1 MILDLPKIGQVR
13 FDDNLTQDQLS
24 DQLDALSKKYNFEL
38 PKGEFTTGEVLKRGV
53 MRGAKQ
59 LGSTLTD
66 VIPAMGASALGFND
80 YAKQQMQEAQDTQN
94 EINKYYSPQ
103 YGSLKDVKGI
113 SDIPKFVLENVAE
126 QVPNIATSLIPGGI
140 GAAVGRRLGVAAA
153 GRAAMP
159 LIESGATPAELAHV
173 AATKGAEY
181 AARGQNAG
189 IFLGS
194 YAQNAP
200 EVFQNIYDKTGELAP
215 GAAALFGAG
224 AAALDSVLPAH
235 LMKNLTGP
243 MKMGIVEKV
252 LEKSGMDKGLLRSVA
267 SNMLAAAGEEGIT
280 EGMQEAIS
288 IAAENFVGKN
298 PQIFG
303 SPEWNRIMESS
314 VRGAVGGGAFGA
326 TTGAIERGRAGRE
339 RAQQYEQALQK
350 RAGRQLTAEANRQ
363 SANIDQFNNEQQQ
376 MQLPGMEMGPYTTL
390 LPEGQFAKPP
400 KVVEPKEPKG
410 VQGSLFDEQGA
421 PTKQAEMTVAKA
433 DKAAANRERLEQQ
446 RQAAATKEAAA
457 KLKAA
462 IAEIAPTKIDLLSL
476 ARQPSPL
483 AQTIAQQR
491 AENENLAAKRGPKP
505 VLPTQQQVAPAAPTV
520 APQQAAPTAPVQE
533 QPAPPQAA
541 PVEQQA
547 AAPVD
552 QTTAVASEPTV
563 VQKPTQLTPQQL
575 PTTIDDNTFKGLGI
589 GRTATFIRNKLI
601 HGKDISNPADAAEV
615 KRVLEAYAEK
625 TTSTKA
631 RENVEAFLGRPEFQ
645 GVEDATRPD
654 TTTTGTSNEVVSE
667 PAGGAAGTV
676 EPTER
681 DGNVPAE
688 QNAPSVNAG
697 EVRKPAP
704 VEKQENVHEVLE
716 TLGGHEGY
724 LKTVAEAA
732 NVEGTHYRLTQHY
745 TNTDGTPNPIVNDV
759 KVTRLPDGKM
769 VVDDGINP
777 PSAYTPK
784 GAKETTNEEAV
795 KRKILSLSE
804 RENKIEGKHYTLT
817 KLKEKHAGKVEQPAP
832 VEKQPTKSKKEKAK
846 KGAVEANK
854 EQEDFIEE
862 NDKRVDS
869 ILTSRIHEA
878 AQEKGIDSKFLE
890 IGSHRGTATHKV
902 LRLPALINEYR
913 HLLQLDKEIST
924 KEDAAQKIKNKQL
937 LERLHHEI
945 TTGSPEGAQILAHLD
960 TLSPSKRAEFLSNV
974 TKLGNQEFEST
985 VQQKVAEAAARKKA
999 YEDSIPPEPKETNRK
1014 GPGFN
1019 SADRFKEALT
1029 HIKNNYLTKK
1039 DTPGFIALLN
1049 KGQILEAI
1057 NYAMDKLPEAFKRQ
1071 FKNEMQIILG
1081 KDTFYGPAYKG
1092 KNLDAAGI
1100 DLVKKGNVNN
1110 ILDHLIKT
1118 IDNNEIKQVLRRFK
1132 ALGLNPKIVIG
1143 EVGFGKAG
1151 SYDPATNTIT
1161 LDPEHGLNEHTAIH
1175 EITHAAISHVLNN
1188 RNHPLTKQFLKFFDQ
1203 IQNQLGA
1210 AYGAQD
1216 LQEFASELVGNPN
1229 FQAVLKTIKAPKSG
1243 NLFERIMQSIAEFFG
1258 FRKGQ
1263 SAYNAGLKFIND
1275 AIDVSRDVEATPSE
1289 KMFMS
1294 TGQAVNDAFRTVGEI
1309 GKNMPNLTREAVDK
1323 ARNTFSNIADK
1334 NSPMYAGPSTTKLAF
1349 GLLRLDHLNTI
1360 YKKQLPSI
1368 QRLIDALEKRNGT
1381 QERRIKE
1388 INKNYKH
1395 FTDVFKK
1402 HKAAMER
1409 MNDMA
1414 YDARLAEVDILN
1426 PKFPTTKEN
1435 ASEFARLRTIYHAL
1449 PKEVQDVYK
1458 TIRNS
1463 YEDSINEYEKILLA
1477 NATPSLAARIK
1488 AEFQTKR
1495 RVPGYIPFLRRGD
1508 FWVEYAD
1515 PTTGERAASAFESI
1529 RERDKFIKDVLKGAQ
1544 HKSYQNLQNAQY
1556 QQGLVPPTSFLGQI
1570 MHGLQKNGASQEQLN
1585 NVYQSYLA
1593 LFPAQSLVKQFMKSE
1608 NVRGM
1613 ERDIVRGYGD
1623 TMIKW
1628 ARKLSDSAYS
1638 PEIDKAIDA
1647 IGAEA
1652 SNTNT
1657 PAVYAA
1663 AQNVYDQRGFMHNPT
1678 YSDLV
1683 SGATTL
1689 SYMEYIAGNASSALV
1704 NVTSL
1709 PMMVWPILSGKYG
1722 FAGATSAMMN
1732 ASKIAI
1738 NGLDKN
1744 ARYKNLYEALMDH
1757 GQLEHTMA
1765 REVLEGRRQS
1775 TSEFT
1780 GLKAKMLGALS
1791 IPFAASEKYN
1801 RAVTAVAAY
1810 DLAKQK
1816 GKSEA
1821 QAIREAIDTVKDA
1834 HTSGMSVTAPKWMQ
1848 HPLGR
1853 VAFTFKSFAWNSA
1866 FVIGRAFHQAFKGE
1880 TPVVRQAAM
1889 RQLIGTYGMGM
1900 AFAGAKGLP
1909 FYGAASTLASIINA
1923 LFGDDDEPFDF
1934 NEEMRDFFGEF
1945 AYKGPVNYLTNL
1957 EISNR
1962 VGLATDLIYRDDP
1975 RSVADHGLTLTII
1988 QQALGP
1994 AASYAVNAENAAKM
2008 MAEGHTE
2015 RAFEALAPSFVRN
2028 GMKGF
2033 RYMTEGAQTL
2043 KGDPIESD
2051 INTYNGLMQIAG
2063 FAPADLSNMY
2073 EMSSARTQF
2082 QKEVLARK
2090 TKLLNLYDLART
2102 AGDTDLMSSTQDKI
2116 TSFNEAHPGERIT
2129 SATLQKSETARKAN
2143 EKNMIDGI
2151 VYNKKL
2157 LPEIREKFSED

>member
-1 MILDLPKIGQVR
+1 MILDLPKLGKVR
-13 FDDNLTQDQLS
+13 FDDNLTQDQLGS
-24 DQLDALSKKYNFEL
+24 QLDALSKKYDFEL

-59 LGSTLTD
+59 LGSTFTD
-66 VIPAMGASALGFND
+66 VIPAIGASALGFND

-113 SDIPKFVLENVAE
+113 SDVPKFILENVAE

-140 GAAVGRRLGVAAA
+140 GGALARRAGIAAA

-159 LIESGATPAELAHV
+159 LIESGATASELAHV

-243 MKMGIVEKV
+243 MKMGIVEKM

-267 SNMLAAAGEEGIT
+267 SHMITASGEEGIT

-314 VRGAVGGGAFGA
+314 VRGAVSGGAFGA
-326 TTGAIERGRAGRE
+326 TTGAIERGRAGKE

-363 SANIDQFNNEQQQ
+363 SANIDQFNNEQAQ
-376 MQLPGMEMGPYTTL
+376 MQLPGFELGPASTL
-390 LPEGQFAKPP
+390 LPPNQFTPPPAPP
-400 KVVEPKEPKG
+400 KERKV

-433 DKAAANRERLEQQ
+433 DKAAANRDRLDQQ

-483 AQTIAQQR
+483 AQTIAQQK
-491 AENENLAAKRGPKP
+491 AENNNLAAKHGPKP
-505 VLPTQQQVAPAAPTV
+505 VLPTQQQVAPTAP
-520 APQQAAPTAPVQE
+520 AAPTAPVQTASVA
-533 QPAPPQAA
+533 PAQEQAA
-541 PVEQQA
+541 PAQPVEQQA
-547 AAPVD
+547 ATPVD
-552 QTTAVASEPTV
+552 QTTQVTSEPTV

-575 PTTIDDNTFKGLGI
+575 STTIDDNTFKGLGI

-654 TTTTGTSNEVVSE
+654 TTTTGTSNEMVGE
-667 PAGGAAGTV
+667 PIGGGSTETIEPV
-676 EPTER
+676 ER
-681 DGNVPAE
+681 NGNVSTE

-697 EVRKPAP
+697 EVK
-704 VEKQENVHEVLE
+704 
-716 TLGGHEGY
+716 
-724 LKTVAEAA
+724 
-732 NVEGTHYRLTQHY
+732 
-745 TNTDGTPNPIVNDV
+745 
-759 KVTRLPDGKM
+759 
-769 VVDDGINP
+769 
-777 PSAYTPK
+777 
-784 GAKETTNEEAV
+784 
-795 KRKILSLSE
+795 
-804 RENKIEGKHYTLT
+804 
-817 KLKEKHAGKVEQPAP
+817 QPAAIK
-832 VEKQPTKSKKEKAK
+832 EKQPSKSKKEKAEK
-846 KGAVEANK
+846 SAVEANK
-854 EQEDFIEE
+854 EQDDFVEE
-862 NDKRVDS
+862 NDKRVDN

-878 AQEKGIDSKFLE
+878 AKEKNIDSQFLE
-890 IGSHRGTATHKV
+890 IGSHRGTAAHKV

-913 HLLQLDKEIST
+913 RLLKLDKEIST
-924 KEDAAQKIKNKQL
+924 GEDAEQKIKNKQL
-937 LERLHHEI
+937 LAKLHHEI
-945 TTGSPEGAQILAHLD
+945 TTGTPEGAQILAHLES
-960 TLSPSKRAEFLSNV
+960 LPPNRRAEFLSNV
-974 TKLGNQEFEST
+974 TKLGNQDFEST
-985 VQQKVAEAAARKKA
+985 VKQKIDEAAARKKA
-999 YEDSIPPEPKETNRK
+999 HEDSIPPAPKEVNRK

-1019 SADRFKEALT
+1019 SADRFKEALS

-1039 DTPGFIALLN
+1039 DTPEFMELLR

-1057 NYAMDKLPEAFKRQ
+1057 NYAMDKLPEGFKRQ

-1081 KDTFYGPAYKG
+1081 KDAFYGPTYKG
-1092 KNLDAAGI
+1092 KNLNLTGI
-1100 DLVKKGNVNN
+1100 DLIKKGNVND

-1118 IDNNEIKQVLRRFK
+1118 IENNEIKQVLRKFK

-1143 EVGFGKAG
+1143 EVGLGRAG
-1151 SYDPATNTIT
+1151 SYDPTTNTIT
-1161 LDPEHGLNEHTAIH
+1161 IDLERGLNEHTVIH
-1175 EITHAAISHVLNN
+1175 EVTHAAISHVLNN
-1188 RNHPLTKQFLKFFDQ
+1188 RNHPLTKQFIKFFDQ

-1216 LQEFASELVGNPN
+1216 LQEFASELTGNPN

-1243 NLFERIMQSIAEFFG
+1243 NLFQRIMQSIAEFLG
-1258 FRKGQ
+1258 FRKGE
-1263 SAYNAGLKFIND
+1263 SAYDAGLKFIND
-1275 AIDVSRDVEATPSE
+1275 AIDVSHNVEATPSE
-1289 KMFMS
+1289 KMFLS
-1294 TGQAVNDAFRTVGEI
+1294 TGSAINSAFNTVGEI
-1309 GKNMPNLTREAVDK
+1309 GKNMPNLTREAVENAK
-1323 ARNTFSNIADK
+1323 NTFSNIANK

-1402 HKAAMER
+1402 NKAAMER

-1426 PKFPTTKEN
+1426 PKFQTTKEN
-1435 ASEFARLRTIYHAL
+1435 ATEFARLRTIFNAL

-1458 TIRNS
+1458 TIRQS

-1515 PTTGERAASAFESI
+1515 PTTGDRAASAFESI
-1529 RERDKFIKDVLKGAQ
+1529 RERDKFIKNVLKGAQ

-1570 MHGLQKNGASQEQLN
+1570 MHGLQQSGASQQQLN

-1652 SNTNT
+1652 SNANT
-1657 PAVYAA
+1657 PDVYAA
-1663 AQNVYDQRGFMHNPT
+1663 TQNIYDQRGFMHNPT

-1722 FAGATSAMMN
+1722 FSGATSAMMN
-1732 ASKIAI
+1732 ASKVAI
-1738 NGLDKN
+1738 NGLEKN

-1765 REVLEGRRQS
+1765 REVLEGRRQN

-1801 RAVTAVAAY
+1801 RAVTAIAAY

-1880 TPVVRQAAM
+1880 TPEVRKAAM

-1909 FYGAASTLASIINA
+1909 FYGAASTLANMINA

-1934 NEEMRDFFGEF
+1934 NEEMRDFFGEL
-1945 AYKGPVNYLTNL
+1945 AYKGAVNYVTNL

-1975 RSVADHGLTLTII
+1975 RSVADHGLTLTVI

-2015 RAFEALAPSFVRN
+2015 RAFEALSPSFVRN

-2051 INTYNGLMQIAG
+2051 INAYNGLMQMAG

-2082 QKEVLARK
+2082 QKEVLGRK
-2090 TKLLNLYDLART
+2090 TKLLNLYDMART
-2102 AGDTDLMSSTQDKI
+2102 AGDTDLMSSTHEKI
-2116 TSFNEAHPGERIT
+2116 DSFNQAHPGERIT
-2129 SATLQKSETARKAN
+2129 STTLQKSEAARKAN

>member
-1 MILDLPKIGQVR
+1 MILDLPKLGQVR
-13 FDDNLTQDQLS
+13 FDDNLTSDQLS
-24 DQLDALSKKYNFEL
+24 SELNRLAKKYDFEL
-38 PKGEFTTGEVLKRGV
+38 PKQEFTTGEVLKRGV

-159 LIESGATPAELAHV
+159 LIESGATASELAHV

-483 AQTIAQQR
+483 AQTIAQQK

-552 QTTAVASEPTV
+552 QTTAVAPEPTV

-704 VEKQENVHEVLE
+704 IEKPLSKKAQND
-716 TLGGHEGY
+716 
-724 LKTVAEAA
+724 KAKAE
-732 NVEGTHYRLTQHY
+732 
-745 TNTDGTPNPIVNDV
+745 
-759 KVTRLPDGKM
+759 
-769 VVDDGINP
+769 
-777 PSAYTPK
+777 K
-784 GAKETTNEEAV
+784 GA
-795 KRKILSLSE
+795 
-804 RENKIEGKHYTLT
+804 
-817 KLKEKHAGKVEQPAP
+817 
-832 VEKQPTKSKKEKAK
+832 EKAK
-846 KGAVEANK
+846 
-854 EQEDFIEE
+854 QEHAEFIEE
-862 NDKRVDS
+862 NDKRVDNL
-869 ILTSRIHEA
+869 LTSKIHEA
-878 AQEKGIDSKFLE
+878 AANQNIEAKYVKIK
-890 IGSHRGTATHKV
+890 SHRGTDVHKT
-902 LRLPALINEYR
+902 LRLSALINEYFTIKDITQKAQEPLQKTKNEQTLKSLQEEIAKNSPDGAA
-913 HLLQLDKEIST
+913 LLANLEQLP
-924 KEDAAQKIKNKQL
+924 NN
-937 LERLHHEI
+937 
-945 TTGSPEGAQILAHLD
+945 
-960 TLSPSKRAEFLSNV
+960 KRAEFMNNLN
-974 TKLGNQEFEST
+974 KLGIQESEQL
-985 VQQKVAEAAARKKA
+985 VKQKVEEARKRKEDAEAAMPKKEKPVARKG
-999 YEDSIPPEPKETNRK
+999 R
-1014 GPGFN
+1014 GV
-1019 SADRFKEALT
+1019 SAKDRQKEAIQYIYDNWLPDP
-1029 HIKNNYLTKK
+1029 KNKK
-1039 DTPGFIALLN
+1039 TFKDLLN
-1049 KGQILEAI
+1049 KGQILG
-1057 NYAMDKLPEAFKRQ
+1057 AMDMAIDSLPNKMTKLQLKEELKQ
-1071 FKNEMQIILG
+1071 ILG
-1081 KDTFYGPAYKG
+1081 KDIFYGPTYKG
-1092 KNLDAAGI
+1092 KNLDATGI

-1435 ASEFARLRTIYHAL
+1435 LSEFARLRTIYHAL
-1449 PKEVQDVYK
+1449 PTEVQDVYK
-1458 TIRNS
+1458 TIRKS

-1515 PTTGERAASAFESI
+1515 PATGERAASAFESI

-1570 MHGLQKNGASQEQLN
+1570 MHGLQQNGASQEQLN

-1657 PAVYAA
+1657 PDVYAA

-1880 TPVVRQAAM
+1880 TPVVRKAAM

-2008 MAEGHTE
+2008 MAEGHTK